1 MSLTARRWYDDVRVG
16 DRLPVIEMDVN
27 MRALVMYAGA
37 TWDFHRYHYDSAYVA
52 ERGIQA
58 PFMDG
63 QMAGALLARQLMT
76 WGGRDAFVR
85 RLSYR
90 LRNMVFVGERIVLS
104 GEVVGKEE
112 EAGVGLA
119 LCRLDIAKT
128 DGSVVV
134 EDASAAVELAYSGG
148 RA

>member
-1 MSLTARRWYDDVRVG
+1 MSLTARRWFDDVRLG
-16 DRLPVIEMDVN
+16 DRLPVIELDVS

-37 TWDFHRYHYDSAYVA
+37 TWDFHRYHYDAAYVS

-76 WGGRDAFVR
+76 WGGPDAFVR

-104 GEVVGKEE
+104 GEVVGKAD

-119 LCRLDIAKT
+119 LCRLDIVKP

-134 EDASAAVELAYSGG
+134 EDAAAAVELSYSTS
-148 RA
+148 RF